1 MRRLLSPSA
10 LLAWSACVVLI
21 IAPLFQQGLFTDGCL
36 YRTVAFNFSQN
47 PSNFWHMK
55 FTDINM
61 PQFFEQPP
69 LFFAMYGVWLKGF
82 GTSFL
87 SEKLFTL
94 MLFVLFLIVLYNLSR
109 LLLKP
114 ALPFFYVLLFLLLLV
129 QVWCWTFANQVIETA
144 VVPLSALGVYV
155 FIAWQKSPKHFYATL
170 LAAFGFTFISYALFL
185 TKGFQ
190 SVFIAC
196 VPLVAFI
203 LFPNRKQN
211 LLFCAVAYLSLAA
224 LLVYTLFIH
233 NGGSYW
239 FNTYMHK
246 RLLASLNQVGA
257 TTQSHFDIIFRL
269 FTELIGPIVL
279 LVVLSL
285 FLAKKWQY
293 PLSLQFK
300 RFRKNRY
307 ALLFLITAL
316 VGSLPFAITLEQ
328 RGFYL
333 SPSFLFFIV
342 GGVLAFKPQ
351 FILGLTLI
359 QKVDTNKVAQY
370 FSYMLVI
377 GALVYWCYS
386 PNFYRRD
393 ERLYK
398 EVNILLSFLPQG
410 DTLSIHA
417 LTWNDIALQSVLYQ
431 KQKISLECDTTH
443 RYYLH
448 DKANHAPIPLG
459 FTKITTHTQ
468 QLELYYNT
476 TRFLP

>member
-1 MRRLLSPSA
+1 M
-10 LLAWSACVVLI
+10 VLI

-36 YRTVAFNFSQN
+36 YRTVAFNFSENQ
-47 PSNFWHMK
+47 SSFWYMK
-55 FTDINM
+55 FTNINM

-82 GTSFL
+82 GLSFL

-94 MLFVLFLIVLYNLSR
+94 TLFVLFLVVLYKLSQ
-109 LLLKP
+109 LLFKP
-114 ALPFFYVLLFLLLLV
+114 ALPFFYVVLFLLLSV
-129 QVWCWTFANQVIETA
+129 QVWCWTFANQVIETL
-144 VVPLSALGVYV
+144 VVPLSVLGVYV
-155 FIAWQKSPKHFYATL
+155 FILWQKKPKRLYSTL
-170 LAAFGFTFISYALFL
+170 LAAFSFTFVSYTLFL

-196 VPLVAFI
+196 LPLVALI

-211 LLFCAVAYLSLAA
+211 LLFCMVTYLSLAA
-224 LLVYTLFIH
+224 LLVYTLLIH
-233 NGGSYW
+233 SGGSYW

-269 FTELIGPIVL
+269 FTELIGPIL
-279 LVVLSL
+279 LVLVLSL
-285 FLAKKWQY
+285 FLTKKWQY

-300 RFRKNRY
+300 RLRKTQY
-307 ALLFLITAL
+307 AMLFLITAL

-333 SPSFLFFIV
+333 SPSFSFFII

-351 FILGLTLI
+351 FVLGLKII
-359 QKVDTNKVAQY
+359 QKVDTTQIARY
-370 FSYMLVI
+370 CSYVLVI
-377 GALVYWCYS
+377 AALVYWCCS
-386 PNFYRRD
+386 PSFYRRD
-393 ERLYK
+393 EGLYND
-398 EVNILLSFLPQG
+398 VNVLLPFLPQG

-417 LTWNDIALQSVLYQ
+417 LTWNDIALQSALYQ

-448 DKANHAPIPLG
+448 DKANNAPIPFG
-459 FTKITTHTQ
+459 FVKVNAVTQ
-468 QLELYYNT
+468 QFELYYNT
-476 TRFLP
+476 TLFLR